1 MNKPEINHDLQNYDD
16 SKSYISKNRKNVII
30 FLAASFFSV
39 HTLAYILKF
48 KLNFPFGDD
57 SHTYLP
63 AYEYLSTGSWDGFF
77 GITEISQYSSHLIYS
92 LKLLALPN
100 LVYNSFDV
108 VNFYYLQW
116 IIMSLTLLLLFLI
129 LKKTDKR
136 LYWVLIPISAFIYC
150 PIYNTGYWVFSSIMW
165 LMVTLCIVFI
175 VYLLSKEKI
184 TNSIFLS
191 AISIAIFSTFF
202 NTIGIV
208 AWFAGLIC
216 LAKRDNEGKIRK
228 KYLAAWIAVTAI
240 IGFIFV
246 LLVTSINVVTS
257 APVIQ
262 FGENIFLVKFF
273 SIEGISFVTTYLAT
287 SYRFGTEN
295 IFFSKIIGV
304 ITLILSGYFFYYFIR
319 IKKNVQESYPWL
331 LFILLG
337 IISGII
343 IAIGRMG
350 LEGHDGYESFYKAV
364 SQFSQIGILVLVSM
378 LMLEIRKNRTKKFSN
393 IKLCLCI
400 LIIISQMIFLIPSYY
415 ASWVKA
421 EHYYDVKN
429 VYIDCY
435 SLTHGTECLDWTDN
449 PFEGGFKVQVANF
462 WLENKI
468 SIFADADFNQQN
480 RYDLNKFRTIL
491 ENNPDIEFGFGKIE
505 RINGQLVSE
514 QSIVIEE
521 NFVNIEGWILDEN
534 KSPVDSIF
542 LMIDNKPLL
551 KYDDFVSREDK
562 KHDYVSEKD
571 SGWNMIFLSGYIEK
585 GCHEIGIIGLSD
597 ETLVKLQ
604 EKIEVCRI

>member
-30 FLAASFFSV
+30 FLAVSFFSI

-57 SHTYLP
+57 NHTYSS

-77 GITEISQYSSHLIYS
+77 GITEINEYSSHLIYS

-100 LVYNSFDV
+100 LIYNSFDV

-116 IIMSLTLLLLFLI
+116 IIMSLTLLVLFLI
-129 LKKTDKR
+129 LRKTDKR

-165 LMVTLCIVFI
+165 LMVTLCIVST
-175 VYLLSKEKI
+175 VYLLNKEKI
-184 TNSIFLS
+184 TNPIFLS
-191 AISIAIFSTFF
+191 SISIAIFSTFF
-202 NTIGIV
+202 NLIGVI
-208 AWFAGLIC
+208 AWLAGFIC

-228 KYLAAWIAVTAI
+228 KYLAAWTAVTAI

-246 LLVTSINVVTS
+246 LLVTSLN
-257 APVIQ
+257 VIQ
-262 FGENIFLVKFF
+262 FGEETYLVKFF

-350 LEGHDGYESFYKAV
+350 LEGHDGNESFYKAV

-378 LMLEIRKNRTKKFSN
+378 LMLEIKKNRTKKFTN

-400 LIIISQMIFLIPSYY
+400 LIIISQMVFLIPSYY

-429 VYIDCY
+429 VYVDCY
-435 SLTHGTECLDWTDN
+435 SLTHGTECLDWTEYSRFPH
-449 PFEGGFKVQVANF
+449 PFEQTKVQAANF
-462 WLENKI
+462 WLENKM
-468 SIFADADFNQQN
+468 SVFGDANFNQQN
-480 RYDLNKFRTIL
+480 GHDLNKFRIIL

-505 RINGQLVSE
+505 KINGQLVSK

-521 NFVNIEGWILDEN
+521 SFVNIEGWILDEN
-534 KSPVDSIF
+534 KSSVDSIF

-551 KYDDFVSREDK
+551 KYEDFVSREHK
-562 KHDYVSEKD
+562 EYDYVSEKD
-571 SGWNMIFLSGYIEK
+571 SGWNIIFLSGYIEK
-585 GCHEIGIIGLSD
+585 GCHEISIIGLSN

-604 EKIEVCRI
+604 EKIEMCKI

>member
-1 MNKPEINHDLQNYDD
+1 VNKSEINHDLQNYDD

-39 HTLAYILKF
+39 HTLVYILKF

-57 SHTYLP
+57 NHTYSS

-77 GITEISQYSSHLIYS
+77 GITEISEYSSHLIYS

-100 LVYNSFDV
+100 LIYNSFDV

-116 IIMSLTLLLLFLI
+116 IIMSLTLLFLFLI

-136 LYWVLIPISAFIYC
+136 LYWVVIPISAFIYC

-165 LMVTLCIVFI
+165 LMVTLCIVFTI
-175 VYLLSKEKI
+175 YLLNKEKT

-191 AISIAIFSTFF
+191 SISIAIFSTFF
-202 NTIGIV
+202 NLIGIV
-208 AWFAGLIC
+208 AWLAGLIC

-228 KYLAAWIAVTAI
+228 KYLAAWIAVTVI

-246 LLVTSINVVTS
+246 LLVTSLN
-257 APVIQ
+257 VIQ
-262 FGENIFLVKFF
+262 FDEETYLVKFF

-295 IFFSKIIGV
+295 IFLSKIVGV

-350 LEGHDGYESFYKAV
+350 LEGHDGNESFYKAV

-378 LMLEIRKNRTKKFSN
+378 LMLEIKKNRKRKFTN

-400 LIIISQMIFLIPSYY
+400 VVIASQMLFLVPSYY
-415 ASWVKA
+415 ASWDKG
-421 EHYYDVKN
+421 EYYYDLKN
-429 VYIDCY
+429 VYVDCY
-435 SLTHGTECLDWTDN
+435 SLTHGTECLKAPEFLGTN
-449 PFEGGFKVQVANF
+449 APPFEAGKMDVKNF
-462 WLENKI
+462 WLENKL
-468 SIFADADFNQQN
+468 SIFGEKSFNQQN
-480 RYDLNKFRTIL
+480 RDDLNKFRTIL

-551 KYDDFVSREDK
+551 KYDDFMSREHK
-562 KHDYVSEKD
+562 EYDYVSEKD

-585 GCHEIGIIGLSD
+585 GCHEIGIIGLSN

-604 EKIEVCRI
+604 EKIDVCRI

>member
-1 MNKPEINHDLQNYDD
+1 VNETKINHNLENYDD
-16 SKSYISKNRKNVII
+16 SKSYISGKMKKIII
-30 FLAASFFSV
+30 FLAVSFFSI
-39 HTLAYILKF
+39 HTLVYILQF
-48 KLNFPFGDD
+48 RLNFPFGDD
-57 SHTYLP
+57 NHTYSF
-63 AYEYLSTGSWDGFF
+63 AYEYLSTGSWDGLF
-77 GITEISQYSSHLIYS
+77 GITEISNYTSHLIYS

-100 LVYNSFDV
+100 LIYNSFDV

-116 IIMSLTLLLLFLI
+116 IIMSLTLLVLFLI
-129 LKKTDKR
+129 LKKTDNR

-150 PIYNTGYWVFSSIMW
+150 PIYNTGYWIFSSIMW
-165 LMVTLCIVFI
+165 LMVTFCIVLT
-175 VYLLSKEKI
+175 VYLLNKEKI

-191 AISIAIFSTFF
+191 SVSIAIFSTFF
-202 NTIGIV
+202 SLIGIM
-208 AWFAGLIC
+208 AWLAGLIC
-216 LAKRDNEGKIRK
+216 LAKRNNEGKIRK
-228 KYLAAWIAVTAI
+228 KYLVAWIAVTAI

-246 LLVTSINVVTS
+246 FLVTSLE
-257 APVIQ
+257 VIQ
-262 FGENIFLVKFF
+262 FDEETYLVKFF

-295 IFFSKIIGV
+295 IFFSKIIGI

-319 IKKNVQESYPWL
+319 IKKNIQESYPWL

-337 IISGII
+337 IVSGII

-350 LEGHDGYESFYKAV
+350 LEGHDGNESFYKAV

-378 LMLEIRKNRTKKFSN
+378 LMLEIKKNRTKKFTN

-400 LIIISQMIFLIPSYY
+400 LIIISQMVFLIPSYY

-429 VYIDCY
+429 VYVDCY
-435 SLTHGTECLDWTDN
+435 SLTHGTECLDWTEYSRFPH
-449 PFEGGFKVQVANF
+449 PFERTKVQAANF
-462 WLENKI
+462 WLENKM
-468 SIFADADFNQQN
+468 SVFGDANFNQQN
-480 RYDLNKFRTIL
+480 GHDLNKFRTIL

-505 RINGQLVSE
+505 KINGQLVSE

-534 KSPVDSIF
+534 NSSVDSIF

-551 KYDDFVSREDK
+551 KYDDFVSRGDK
-562 KHDYVSEKD
+562 EHDYVSEKD
-571 SGWNMIFLSGYIEK
+571 SGWNIIFLSGYVEK
-585 GCHEIGIIGLSD
+585 GCHEISIIGLSND
-597 ETLVKLQ
+597 TLVKLQ
-604 EKIEVCRI
+604 EKIEICMM

>member
-1 MNKPEINHDLQNYDD
+1 MNETKINHNLESYDVP
-16 SKSYISKNRKNVII
+16 KSYISKNMKKIII
-30 FLAASFFSV
+30 FLAASFFSI
-39 HTLAYILKF
+39 HTLVYILQF
-48 KLNFPFGDD
+48 RLNFPFGDD
-57 SHTYLP
+57 GHTYSF
-63 AYEYLSTGSWDGFF
+63 AYEYLSTGSWNGLF
-77 GITEISQYSSHLIYS
+77 GITEISDYASHLIYS

-100 LVYNSFDV
+100 LIYNSFDV

-116 IIMSLTLLLLFLI
+116 IIMSLTLLVLFLI

-165 LMVTLCIVFI
+165 LMVTFCIVLT
-175 VYLLSKEKI
+175 VYLLNKEKI

-191 AISIAIFSTFF
+191 SVSIAIFSTFF
-202 NTIGIV
+202 SLIGIM
-208 AWFAGLIC
+208 AWLAGLIC
-216 LAKRDNEGKIRK
+216 LAKRNNEGKIRK
-228 KYLAAWIAVTAI
+228 KYLAAWIAVTVI
-240 IGFIFV
+240 TGFIFV
-246 LLVTSINVVTS
+246 LLVTSLE
-257 APVIQ
+257 VIQ
-262 FGENIFLVKFF
+262 FDEETYLVKFF

-295 IFFSKIIGV
+295 IFFSKIIGI

-337 IISGII
+337 IVSGII

-350 LEGHDGYESFYKAV
+350 LEGHDGNESFYKAV

-378 LMLEIRKNRTKKFSN
+378 LMLEIKKNRTKKFTN

-400 LIIISQMIFLIPSYY
+400 LIIISQMVFLIPSYY

-429 VYIDCY
+429 VYVDCY
-435 SLTHGTECLDWTDN
+435 SLTHGTECLDWTEYSRFPH
-449 PFEGGFKVQVANF
+449 PFEWTKVQAANF
-462 WLENKI
+462 WLENKM
-468 SIFADADFNQQN
+468 SVFGDANFNQQN
-480 RYDLNKFRTIL
+480 GHDLNKFRTIL

-505 RINGQLVSE
+505 KINGQLVSK

-521 NFVNIEGWILDEN
+521 SFVNIEGWILDEN
-534 KSPVDSIF
+534 KSSVDSIF

-551 KYDDFVSREDK
+551 KYEDFVSREHK
-562 KHDYVSEKD
+562 EYDYVSEKD
-571 SGWNMIFLSGYIEK
+571 SGWNIIFLSGYIEK
-585 GCHEIGIIGLSD
+585 GCHEISIIGLSN

-604 EKIEVCRI
+604 EKIDVCRI

>member
-1 MNKPEINHDLQNYDD
+1 MNETKINHNLENYDD
-16 SKSYISKNRKNVII
+16 SKSYISGKMKKIII
-30 FLAASFFSV
+30 FLAVSFFSI
-39 HTLAYILKF
+39 HTLVYILQF
-48 KLNFPFGDD
+48 RLNFPFGDD
-57 SHTYLP
+57 NHTYSF
-63 AYEYLSTGSWDGFF
+63 AYEYLSTGSWDGLF
-77 GITEISQYSSHLIYS
+77 GITEISNYTSHLIYS

-100 LVYNSFDV
+100 LIYNSFDV

-116 IIMSLTLLLLFLI
+116 IIMSLTLLFLFLI

-165 LMVTLCIVFI
+165 LMVTLCIVFTI
-175 VYLLSKEKI
+175 YLLNKEKT

-191 AISIAIFSTFF
+191 SISIAIFSTFF
-202 NTIGIV
+202 NLIGII
-208 AWFAGLIC
+208 AWFAGFIC
-216 LAKRDNEGKIRK
+216 LAKRDNERKIRK
-228 KYLAAWIAVTAI
+228 KYLAAWIAVTVI
-240 IGFIFV
+240 IGFIFF
-246 LLVTSINVVTS
+246 LLVTSLK
-257 APVIQ
+257 VIQ
-262 FGENIFLVKFF
+262 FDEETYLVKFF

-319 IKKNVQESYPWL
+319 IKKNVREAHPWL

-350 LEGHDGYESFYKAV
+350 LEGHDGNESFYKAV

-378 LMLEIRKNRTKKFSN
+378 LMLEIKKNRTKKFTN

-400 LIIISQMIFLIPSYY
+400 LIIISQMVFLIPSYY

-429 VYIDCY
+429 VYVDCY
-435 SLTHGTECLDWTDN
+435 SLTHGTECLDWTEYSRFPH
-449 PFEGGFKVQVANF
+449 PFERTKVQAANF
-462 WLENKI
+462 WLENKM
-468 SIFADADFNQQN
+468 SVFGDANFNQQN
-480 RYDLNKFRTIL
+480 GHDLNKFRTIL

-505 RINGQLVSE
+505 KINGQLVSE

-534 KSPVDSIF
+534 NSSVDSIF

-551 KYDDFVSREDK
+551 KYDDFVSRGDK
-562 KHDYVSEKD
+562 EHDYVSEKD
-571 SGWNMIFLSGYIEK
+571 SGWNIIFLSGYVEK
-585 GCHEIGIIGLSD
+585 GCHEISIIGLSND
-597 ETLVKLQ
+597 TLVKLQ
-604 EKIEVCRI
+604 EKIEICMM

>member
-1 MNKPEINHDLQNYDD
+1 VNETKINHNLESYDVP
-16 SKSYISKNRKNVII
+16 KSYISKNMKKIII
-30 FLAASFFSV
+30 FLAASFFSI
-39 HTLAYILKF
+39 HTLVYILQF
-48 KLNFPFGDD
+48 RLNFPFGDD
-57 SHTYLP
+57 NHTYSF
-63 AYEYLSTGSWDGFF
+63 AYEYLSTGSWDGLF
-77 GITEISQYSSHLIYS
+77 GITEISDYASHLIYS

-100 LVYNSFDV
+100 LIYNSFDV

-116 IIMSLTLLLLFLI
+116 IIMSLTLLVLFLI

-165 LMVTLCIVFI
+165 LMVTFCIVLT
-175 VYLLSKEKI
+175 VYLLNKEKI

-191 AISIAIFSTFF
+191 SVSIAIFSTFF
-202 NTIGIV
+202 SLIGIM
-208 AWFAGLIC
+208 AWLAGLIC
-216 LAKRDNEGKIRK
+216 LAKRNNEGKIRK
-228 KYLAAWIAVTAI
+228 KYLAAWIAVTVI

-246 LLVTSINVVTS
+246 LLVTSLE
-257 APVIQ
+257 VIQ
-262 FGENIFLVKFF
+262 FDEETYLVKFF

-350 LEGHDGYESFYKAV
+350 LEGHDGNESFYKAV

-378 LMLEIRKNRTKKFSN
+378 LMLEIKKNRKRKFTN

-400 LIIISQMIFLIPSYY
+400 VVIASQMLFLVPSYY
-415 ASWVKA
+415 ASWDKG
-421 EHYYDVKN
+421 EYYYDLKN
-429 VYIDCY
+429 VYVDCY
-435 SLTHGTECLDWTDN
+435 SLTHGTECLKAPEFLGTN
-449 PFEGGFKVQVANF
+449 APPFEAGKMDVKNF
-462 WLENKI
+462 WLENKL
-468 SIFADADFNQQN
+468 SIFGEKSFNQQN
-480 RYDLNKFRTIL
+480 RDDLNKFRTIL

-551 KYDDFVSREDK
+551 KYDDFMSREHK
-562 KHDYVSEKD
+562 EYDYVSEKD

-585 GCHEIGIIGLSD
+585 GCHEIGIIGLSN

-604 EKIEVCRI
+604 EKIDVCRI

>member
-1 MNKPEINHDLQNYDD
+1 MNDTKINHNLENYDD
-16 SKSYISKNRKNVII
+16 PKSYISKNIKNIII
-30 FLAASFFSV
+30 FLAASFFSI
-39 HTLAYILKF
+39 HTLVYILQF
-48 KLNFPFGDD
+48 RLNFPFGDD
-57 SHTYLP
+57 NHTYSF
-63 AYEYLSTGSWDGFF
+63 AYEYLSTGSWDGLF
-77 GITEISQYSSHLIYS
+77 GITEISDYASHLIYS

-100 LVYNSFDV
+100 LIYNSFDV

-116 IIMSLTLLLLFLI
+116 IIMSLTLLVLFLI

-150 PIYNTGYWVFSSIMW
+150 PIYNTGYWIFSSIMW
-165 LMVTLCIVFI
+165 LMVTLCIVLT
-175 VYLLSKEKI
+175 VYLLNKEKI

-191 AISIAIFSTFF
+191 SVSIAIFSTFF
-202 NTIGIV
+202 SLIGII
-208 AWFAGLIC
+208 AWLAGLIC
-216 LAKRDNEGKIRK
+216 LVKRNNEGKIRK
-228 KYLAAWIAVTAI
+228 KYLAAWVAVTVI

-246 LLVTSINVVTS
+246 FLVTSLE
-257 APVIQ
+257 VIQ
-262 FGENIFLVKFF
+262 FDEETYLVKFF

-295 IFFSKIIGV
+295 IFFSKIIGI

-319 IKKNVQESYPWL
+319 IKKNIQKSYPWL

-350 LEGHDGYESFYKAV
+350 LEGHDGNESFYKAV

-378 LMLEIRKNRTKKFSN
+378 LMLEIKKNRTKKFTN

-400 LIIISQMIFLIPSYY
+400 LIIISQMVFLIPSYY

-421 EHYYDVKN
+421 EHYYDVKT
-429 VYIDCY
+429 VYVDCY
-435 SLTHGTECLDWTDN
+435 SLTHGTECLDWTEHSRFPH
-449 PFEGGFKVQVANF
+449 PFERTKVQAANF
-462 WLENKI
+462 WLENKM
-468 SIFADADFNQQN
+468 SVFGDANFNQQN
-480 RYDLNKFRTIL
+480 GHDLNKFRTIL

-505 RINGQLVSE
+505 KINGQLVSK

-534 KSPVDSIF
+534 KSSVDSIF

-551 KYDDFVSREDK
+551 KYEDFVSREHK
-562 KHDYVSEKD
+562 EYDYVSKKD
-571 SGWNMIFLSGYIEK
+571 SGWNIIFLSGYIEK
-585 GCHEIGIIGLSD
+585 GCHEIGIIGLSND
-597 ETLVKLQ
+597 TLVKLQ
-604 EKIEVCRI
+604 EKIEMCKI

>member
-1 MNKPEINHDLQNYDD
+1 MNETKINHNLENYDD
-16 SKSYISKNRKNVII
+16 SKSYISGKMKKIII
-30 FLAASFFSV
+30 FLAVSFFSI
-39 HTLAYILKF
+39 HTLVYILQF
-48 KLNFPFGDD
+48 RLNFPFGDD
-57 SHTYLP
+57 NHTYSF
-63 AYEYLSTGSWDGFF
+63 AYEYLSTGSWDGLF
-77 GITEISQYSSHLIYS
+77 GITEISNYTSHLIYS

-100 LVYNSFDV
+100 LIYNSFDV

-116 IIMSLTLLLLFLI
+116 IIMSLTLLVLFLI
-129 LKKTDKR
+129 LKKTDNR

-150 PIYNTGYWVFSSIMW
+150 PIYNTGYWIFSSIMW
-165 LMVTLCIVFI
+165 LMVTFCIVLT
-175 VYLLSKEKI
+175 VYLLNKEKI

-191 AISIAIFSTFF
+191 SVSIAIFSTFF
-202 NTIGIV
+202 SLIGIM
-208 AWFAGLIC
+208 AWLAGLIC
-216 LAKRDNEGKIRK
+216 LAKRNNEGKIRK
-228 KYLAAWIAVTAI
+228 KYLVAWIAVTAI

-246 LLVTSINVVTS
+246 FLVTSLE
-257 APVIQ
+257 VIQ
-262 FGENIFLVKFF
+262 FDEETYLVKFF

-319 IKKNVQESYPWL
+319 IKKNVREAHPWL

-350 LEGHDGYESFYKAV
+350 LEGHDGNESFYKAV

-378 LMLEIRKNRTKKFSN
+378 LMLEIKKNRTKKFTN

-400 LIIISQMIFLIPSYY
+400 LIIISQMVFLIPSYY

-429 VYIDCY
+429 VYVDCY
-435 SLTHGTECLDWTDN
+435 SLTHGTECLDWTEYSRFPH
-449 PFEGGFKVQVANF
+449 PFERTKVQAANF
-462 WLENKI
+462 WLENKM
-468 SIFADADFNQQN
+468 SVFGDANFNQQN
-480 RYDLNKFRTIL
+480 GHDLNKFRTIL

-505 RINGQLVSE
+505 KINGQLVSE

-534 KSPVDSIF
+534 NSSVDSIF

-551 KYDDFVSREDK
+551 KYDDFVSRGDK
-562 KHDYVSEKD
+562 EHDYVSEKD
-571 SGWNMIFLSGYIEK
+571 SGWNIIFLSGYVEK
-585 GCHEIGIIGLSD
+585 GCHEISIIGLSND
-597 ETLVKLQ
+597 TLVKLQ
-604 EKIEVCRI
+604 EKIEICMM

>member
-1 MNKPEINHDLQNYDD
+1 MNETKINHNLESYDVP
-16 SKSYISKNRKNVII
+16 KSYISKNMKKIII
-30 FLAASFFSV
+30 FLAASFFSI
-39 HTLAYILKF
+39 HTLVYILQF
-48 KLNFPFGDD
+48 RLNFPFGDD
-57 SHTYLP
+57 NHTYSF
-63 AYEYLSTGSWDGFF
+63 AYEYLSTGSWDGLF
-77 GITEISQYSSHLIYS
+77 GITEISDYASHLIYS

-100 LVYNSFDV
+100 LIYNSFDV

-116 IIMSLTLLLLFLI
+116 IIMSLTLLVLFLI

-165 LMVTLCIVFI
+165 LMVTFCIVLT
-175 VYLLSKEKI
+175 VYLLNKEKI

-191 AISIAIFSTFF
+191 SVSIAIFSTFF
-202 NTIGIV
+202 SLIGIM
-208 AWFAGLIC
+208 AWLAGLIC
-216 LAKRDNEGKIRK
+216 LAKRNNEGKIRK
-228 KYLAAWIAVTAI
+228 KYLAAWIAVTVI

-246 LLVTSINVVTS
+246 LLVTSLE
-257 APVIQ
+257 VIQ
-262 FGENIFLVKFF
+262 FDEETYLVKFF

-350 LEGHDGYESFYKAV
+350 LEGHDGNESFYKAV

-378 LMLEIRKNRTKKFSN
+378 LMLEIKKNRTKKFTN

-400 LIIISQMIFLIPSYY
+400 LIIISQMVFLIPSYY

-429 VYIDCY
+429 VYVDCY
-435 SLTHGTECLDWTDN
+435 SLTHGTECLDWTEHPRYSL
-449 PFEGGFKVQVANF
+449 PFEPNWTHYANF
-462 WLENKI
+462 WIENKM
-468 SIFADADFNQQN
+468 SIFGDADFNQQN

-505 RINGQLVSE
+505 RINDQLVSE

-521 NFVNIEGWILDEN
+521 GFVNIEGWILDEN

-551 KYDDFVSREDK
+551 KYDDFMSREDK

-571 SGWNMIFLSGYIEK
+571 SGWNIIFLSGYIEK
-585 GCHEIGIIGLSD
+585 GCHEIGIIGLSN

-604 EKIEVCRI
+604 EKIEMCKI

>member
-1 MNKPEINHDLQNYDD
+1 VNKPEINHDLQNYDD
-16 SKSYISKNRKNVII
+16 SKSYISKNRKNIII
-30 FLAASFFSV
+30 FLATSFFSV

-48 KLNFPFGDD
+48 KLNLPFGDD
-57 SHTYLP
+57 NQSYSP
-63 AYEYLSTGSWDGFF
+63 AYEYLSTGSWGGYF
-77 GITEISQYSSHLIYS
+77 GITEISDASSHLIYS

-116 IIMSLTLLLLFLI
+116 IIMSLTLLFLFLI
-129 LKKTDKR
+129 LKKTDKQ

-150 PIYNTGYWVFSSIMW
+150 PIYNTGYFVFSSIMW
-165 LMVTLCIVFI
+165 LMVTLCIVFTI
-175 VYLLSKEKI
+175 YLLNKEKI
-184 TNSIFLS
+184 TNSNFLLS
-191 AISIAIFSTFF
+191 ISIAIFSTFF
-202 NTIGIV
+202 NLIGIV
-208 AWFAGLIC
+208 AWLAGLIC

-228 KYLAAWIAVTAI
+228 KYLAAWIAVTVI

-246 LLVTSINVVTS
+246 LLVTSLN
-257 APVIQ
+257 VIQ
-262 FGENIFLVKFF
+262 FDEETYLVKFF

-350 LEGHDGYESFYKAV
+350 LEGHDGNESFYKAV

-378 LMLEIRKNRTKKFSN
+378 LMLEIKKNRKRKFAN

-400 LIIISQMIFLIPSYY
+400 VVIASQMLFLVPSYY
-415 ASWVKA
+415 ASWDKG
-421 EHYYDVKN
+421 EYYYDLKN
-429 VYIDCY
+429 VYVDCY
-435 SLTHGTECLDWTDN
+435 SLTHGTECLKAPEFLGTN
-449 PFEGGFKVQVANF
+449 APPFEAGKMDVKNF
-462 WLENKI
+462 WLENKL
-468 SIFADADFNQQN
+468 SIFGEKSFNQQN
-480 RYDLNKFRTIL
+480 RDDLNKFRTIL

-551 KYDDFVSREDK
+551 KYDDFMSREHK
-562 KHDYVSEKD
+562 EYDYVSEKD

-585 GCHEIGIIGLSD
+585 GCHEIGIIGLSN

-604 EKIEVCRI
+604 EKIEMCRI

>member
-16 SKSYISKNRKNVII
+16 SKSYISKNRKNIII
-30 FLAASFFSV
+30 FLATSFFSV

-48 KLNFPFGDD
+48 KLNLPFGDD
-57 SHTYLP
+57 NQSYSP
-63 AYEYLSTGSWDGFF
+63 AYEYLSTGSWGGYF
-77 GITEISQYSSHLIYS
+77 GITEISDASSHLIYS

-116 IIMSLTLLLLFLI
+116 IIMSLTLLFLFLI
-129 LKKTDKR
+129 LKKTDKQ
-136 LYWVLIPISAFIYC
+136 LYWVLIPISAFVYC
-150 PIYNTGYWVFSSIMW
+150 PIYNTGYFVFSSIMW
-165 LMVTLCIVFI
+165 LMVTLCIVFTI
-175 VYLLSKEKI
+175 YLLNKEKI
-184 TNSIFLS
+184 TNSNFLLS
-191 AISIAIFSTFF
+191 ISIAIFSTFF
-202 NTIGIV
+202 NLIGIV
-208 AWFAGLIC
+208 AWLAGLIC

-228 KYLAAWIAVTAI
+228 KYLAAWIAVTVI

-246 LLVTSINVVTS
+246 LLVTSLN
-257 APVIQ
+257 VIQ
-262 FGENIFLVKFF
+262 FDEETYLVKFF
-273 SIEGISFVTTYLAT
+273 SIEGLSFVTTYLAT

-295 IFFSKIIGV
+295 IFLSKIVGV

-350 LEGHDGYESFYKAV
+350 LEGHDGNESFYKAV

-378 LMLEIRKNRTKKFSN
+378 LMLEIKKNRKRKFTN

-400 LIIISQMIFLIPSYY
+400 VVIASQMLFLVPSYY
-415 ASWVKA
+415 ASWDKG
-421 EHYYDVKN
+421 EYYYDLKN
-429 VYIDCY
+429 VYVDCY
-435 SLTHGTECLDWTDN
+435 SLTHGTECLKAPEFLGTN
-449 PFEGGFKVQVANF
+449 APPFEAGKMDVKNF
-462 WLENKI
+462 WLENKL
-468 SIFADADFNQQN
+468 SIFGEKSFNQQN
-480 RYDLNKFRTIL
+480 RDDLNEFRTIL

-551 KYDDFVSREDK
+551 KYDDFMSREHK
-562 KHDYVSEKD
+562 EYDYVSEKD

-585 GCHEIGIIGLSD
+585 GCHEIGIIGLSN

-604 EKIEVCRI
+604 EKIDVCRI

>member
-1 MNKPEINHDLQNYDD
+1 
-16 SKSYISKNRKNVII
+16 V
-30 FLAASFFSV
+30 
-39 HTLAYILKF
+39 YILKF

-57 SHTYLP
+57 NHTYSS

-77 GITEISQYSSHLIYS
+77 GITEISEYSSHLIYS

-100 LVYNSFDV
+100 LIYNSFDV

-116 IIMSLTLLLLFLI
+116 IIMSLTLLFLFLI

-165 LMVTLCIVFI
+165 LMVTLCIVFT
-175 VYLLSKEKI
+175 VYLLNKEKI

-202 NTIGIV
+202 NLIGII
-208 AWFAGLIC
+208 AWLAGFIC
-216 LAKRDNEGKIRK
+216 LAKRNNEGKIRK
-228 KYLAAWIAVTAI
+228 KYLAAWIAVTVI

-246 LLVTSINVVTS
+246 LLVTSLK
-257 APVIQ
+257 VIQ
-262 FGENIFLVKFF
+262 FDEETYLVKFF

-350 LEGHDGYESFYKAV
+350 LEGHDGNESFYKAV

-378 LMLEIRKNRTKKFSN
+378 LMLEIKKNRKRKFTN

-400 LIIISQMIFLIPSYY
+400 VVIASQMLFLVPSYY
-415 ASWVKA
+415 ASWDKG
-421 EHYYDVKN
+421 EYYYDLKN
-429 VYIDCY
+429 VYVDCY
-435 SLTHGTECLDWTDN
+435 SLTHGTECLKAPEFLGTN
-449 PFEGGFKVQVANF
+449 APPFEAGKMDVKNF
-462 WLENKI
+462 WLENKL
-468 SIFADADFNQQN
+468 SIFGEKSFNQQN
-480 RYDLNKFRTIL
+480 RDDLNKFRTIL

-521 NFVNIEGWILDEN
+521 GFVNIEGWILDEN

-551 KYDDFVSREDK
+551 KYDDFMSREHK
-562 KHDYVSEKD
+562 EYDYVSEKD

>member
-1 MNKPEINHDLQNYDD
+1 MNDTKINHNLENYDD
-16 SKSYISKNRKNVII
+16 PKSHITKNIKNIII
-30 FLAASFFSV
+30 FLAASFFSI
-39 HTLAYILKF
+39 HTLVYILQF
-48 KLNFPFGDD
+48 RLNFPFGDD
-57 SHTYLP
+57 GHTYSF
-63 AYEYLSTGSWDGFF
+63 AYEYLSTGSWNGLF
-77 GITEISQYSSHLIYS
+77 GITEISDYASHLIYS

-100 LVYNSFDV
+100 LIYNSFDV

-116 IIMSLTLLLLFLI
+116 IIMSLTLLVLFLI

-150 PIYNTGYWVFSSIMW
+150 PIYNTGYWIFSSIMW
-165 LMVTLCIVFI
+165 LMVTFCIVLT
-175 VYLLSKEKI
+175 VYLLNKEKI

-191 AISIAIFSTFF
+191 SVSIAIFSTFF
-202 NTIGIV
+202 SLIGIM
-208 AWFAGLIC
+208 AWLAGLIC
-216 LAKRDNEGKIRK
+216 LAKRNNEGKIRK
-228 KYLAAWIAVTAI
+228 KYLAAWIAVTVI

-246 LLVTSINVVTS
+246 LLVTSLN
-257 APVIQ
+257 VIQ
-262 FGENIFLVKFF
+262 FDEETYLVKFF

-295 IFFSKIIGV
+295 IFFSKIIGI

-319 IKKNVQESYPWL
+319 IKKNIQKSYPWL

-350 LEGHDGYESFYKAV
+350 LEGHDGNESFYKAV

-378 LMLEIRKNRTKKFSN
+378 LMLEIKKNRTKKFTN

-400 LIIISQMIFLIPSYY
+400 LIIISQMVFLIPSYY

-421 EHYYDVKN
+421 EHYYDVKT
-429 VYIDCY
+429 VYVDCY
-435 SLTHGTECLDWTDN
+435 SLTHGTECLDWTEYSRFPH
-449 PFEGGFKVQVANF
+449 PFERTKVQAANF
-462 WLENKI
+462 WLENKM
-468 SIFADADFNQQN
+468 SVFGDANFNQQN
-480 RYDLNKFRTIL
+480 GHDLNKFRTIL

-505 RINGQLVSE
+505 KINGQLVSK

-534 KSPVDSIF
+534 KSSVDSIF

-551 KYDDFVSREDK
+551 KYEDFVSREHK
-562 KHDYVSEKD
+562 EYDYVSKKD
-571 SGWNMIFLSGYIEK
+571 SGWNIIFLSGYIEK
-585 GCHEIGIIGLSD
+585 GCHEIGIIGLSND
-597 ETLVKLQ
+597 TLVKLQ
-604 EKIEVCRI
+604 EKIEMCKI

>member
-1 MNKPEINHDLQNYDD
+1 MNEPEINHDLQNYDD

-30 FLAASFFSV
+30 FLAVSFFSV

-57 SHTYLP
+57 QQAYAPS
-63 AYEYLSTGSWDGFF
+63 YEYLSTGSWGGFF
-77 GITEISQYSSHLIYS
+77 GITEISEASSHLIYS

-165 LMVTLCIVFI
+165 LMVTLCIVFT
-175 VYLLSKEKI
+175 VYLLNKEKI
-184 TNSIFLS
+184 TNSNFLLS
-191 AISIAIFSTFF
+191 ISIAIFSTFF

-208 AWFAGLIC
+208 AWLAGLIC

-246 LLVTSINVVTS
+246 LLVTSLN
-257 APVIQ
+257 VIQ
-262 FGENIFLVKFF
+262 FDEETYLVKFF

-343 IAIGRMG
+343 IGMGRI
-350 LEGHDGYESFYKAV
+350 EGHDGNESFYKAV

-378 LMLEIRKNRTKKFSN
+378 LMLEIKKNRTKKFSN

-429 VYIDCY
+429 VYVDCY

-462 WLENKI
+462 WLENKM
-468 SIFADADFNQQN
+468 SVFGDADFNQQN

-571 SGWNMIFLSGYIEK
+571 SGWNIIFLSGYIEK
-585 GCHEIGIIGLSD
+585 GCHEIGIIGLSN

>member
-30 FLAASFFSV
+30 FLAVSFFSV

-57 SHTYLP
+57 GHTYLP

-77 GITEISQYSSHLIYS
+77 GITEISEYSSHLIYS

-116 IIMSLTLLLLFLI
+116 IIMSLTLLRLFLI

-165 LMVTLCIVFI
+165 LMVTLCIVFT
-175 VYLLSKEKI
+175 VYLLNKEKI
-184 TNSIFLS
+184 TNSNFLLS
-191 AISIAIFSTFF
+191 ISIAIFSTFF

-208 AWFAGLIC
+208 AWLAGLIC

-246 LLVTSINVVTS
+246 LLVTSLN
-257 APVIQ
+257 VIQ
-262 FGENIFLVKFF
+262 FDEETYLVKFF

-304 ITLILSGYFFYYFIR
+304 ITLILSGYFFYYFVR

-350 LEGHDGYESFYKAV
+350 LEGHDGYESFYKSV

-378 LMLEIRKNRTKKFSN
+378 LMLEIKKNRTKKFSN

-400 LIIISQMIFLIPSYY
+400 LIITSQMVFLIPSYY
-415 ASWVKA
+415 DSWVKA
-421 EHYYDVKN
+421 EYYYDVKN
-429 VYIDCY
+429 AYVDCY
-435 SLTHGTECLDWTDN
+435 SLTHGTECLDWTEYPRYSL
-449 PFEGGFKVQVANF
+449 PFERTKWIHYANF
-462 WLENKI
+462 WM
-468 SIFADADFNQQN
+468 
-480 RYDLNKFRTIL
+480 

-521 NFVNIEGWILDEN
+521 GFVNIEGWILDEN

-571 SGWNMIFLSGYIEK
+571 SGWNIIFLSGYIEK
-585 GCHEIGIIGLSD
+585 GCHEIGIIGLSN

>member
-30 FLAASFFSV
+30 FLATSFFSV
-39 HTLAYILKF
+39 HTLMYILKF

-57 SHTYLP
+57 SQASSF
-63 AYEYLSTGSWDGFF
+63 AYEYLATGSWDGLF
-77 GITEISQYSSHLIYS
+77 GITEISNYSSHLIYS

-100 LVYNSFDV
+100 LIYNSFDV

-165 LMVTLCIVFI
+165 LMVTLCIVFT

-202 NTIGIV
+202 NIIGIV
-208 AWFAGLIC
+208 AWLAGLIC

-228 KYLAAWIAVTAI
+228 KYLVAWTAVTAI

-246 LLVTSINVVTS
+246 LLVTSLN
-257 APVIQ
+257 VIQ
-262 FGENIFLVKFF
+262 FGEETYLVKFF

-287 SYRFGTEN
+287 SYRFGAEN

-343 IAIGRMG
+343 IAIGRVG
-350 LEGHDGYESFYKAV
+350 LEGHDGYESFYKSV

-378 LMLEIRKNRTKKFSN
+378 LMLEIKKNRTKKFSN

-400 LIIISQMIFLIPSYY
+400 LIITSQMVFLIPSYY
-415 ASWVKA
+415 DSWIKA
-421 EHYYDVKN
+421 EYYYDVKKAY
-429 VYIDCY
+429 VDCY
-435 SLTHGTECLDWTDN
+435 SLTHGTECLDWTEYSRFPH
-449 PFEGGFKVQVANF
+449 PFERTKVQAANF
-462 WLENKI
+462 WLENKM
-468 SIFADADFNQQN
+468 SVFGDANFNQQN
-480 RYDLNKFRTIL
+480 GHDLNKFRIIL

-505 RINGQLVSE
+505 KINGQLVSK

-521 NFVNIEGWILDEN
+521 SFVNIEGWILDEN
-534 KSPVDSIF
+534 KSSVDSIF

-551 KYDDFVSREDK
+551 KYEDFVSREHK
-562 KHDYVSEKD
+562 EYDYVSEKD
-571 SGWNMIFLSGYIEK
+571 SGWNIIFLSGYIEK
-585 GCHEIGIIGLSD
+585 GCHEISIIGLSN

-604 EKIEVCRI
+604 EKIEMCKI

>member
-1 MNKPEINHDLQNYDD
+1 MNRPEINHNLENYGD
-16 SKSYISKNRKNVII
+16 SKSYISENMKKIII
-30 FLAASFFSV
+30 FLAVSFFSI
-39 HTLAYILKF
+39 HTLVYILQF
-48 KLNFPFGDD
+48 RLNFPFGDD
-57 SHTYLP
+57 NHTYSF
-63 AYEYLSTGSWDGFF
+63 AYEYLSTGSWGGLF
-77 GITEISQYSSHLIYS
+77 GITEISDYASHLIYS

-100 LVYNSFDV
+100 LIYNSFDV

-116 IIMSLTLLLLFLI
+116 IIMSLTLLVLFLI

-136 LYWVLIPISAFIYC
+136 LYWVLIPISVFIYC
-150 PIYNTGYWVFSSIMW
+150 PIYNTGYWIFSSIMW
-165 LMVTLCIVFI
+165 LMVTFCIVLT
-175 VYLLSKEKI
+175 VYLLNKEKI

-191 AISIAIFSTFF
+191 SVSIAIFSTFF
-202 NTIGIV
+202 SLIGIM

-216 LAKRDNEGKIRK
+216 LAKRNNEGKIRK
-228 KYLAAWIAVTAI
+228 KYLAAWIAVTVI

-246 LLVTSINVVTS
+246 LLVTSLE
-257 APVIQ
+257 VIQ
-262 FGENIFLVKFF
+262 FDEETYLVKFF

-295 IFFSKIIGV
+295 IFFSKIIGI

-319 IKKNVQESYPWL
+319 IKKNVQKSYPWL

-337 IISGII
+337 IVSGII

-350 LEGHDGYESFYKAV
+350 LEGHDGNESFYKAV

-378 LMLEIRKNRTKKFSN
+378 LMLEIKKNRTKKFTN

-400 LIIISQMIFLIPSYY
+400 LIIISQMVFLIPSYY

-429 VYIDCY
+429 EYVDCY
-435 SLTHGTECLDWTDN
+435 SLTHGTECLDWTEYSRFPH
-449 PFEGGFKVQVANF
+449 PFEQTKVQAANF
-462 WLENKI
+462 WLENKM
-468 SIFADADFNQQN
+468 SVFGDANFNQQN
-480 RYDLNKFRTIL
+480 GHDLNKFRTIL

-521 NFVNIEGWILDEN
+521 NFVNIEGWILDES
-534 KSPVDSIF
+534 KSSVDSIF

-551 KYDDFVSREDK
+551 KYEDFVSREHK
-562 KHDYVSEKD
+562 EYDYVSEKN
-571 SGWNMIFLSGYIEK
+571 SGWNIIFLSGYVEK
-585 GCHEIGIIGLSD
+585 GCHEISIIGLSN

-604 EKIEVCRI
+604 EKIEICMM

>member
-30 FLAASFFSV
+30 FLVVSFFSV

-57 SHTYLP
+57 SHTYSP

-100 LVYNSFDV
+100 LIYNSFDV

-116 IIMSLTLLLLFLI
+116 IIMSLTLLVLFLI

-165 LMVTLCIVFI
+165 LMVTLCIVFT

-208 AWFAGLIC
+208 AWLAGLIC

-228 KYLAAWIAVTAI
+228 KYLAAWIAVTVI

-246 LLVTSINVVTS
+246 LLVTSLK
-257 APVIQ
+257 VIQ
-262 FGENIFLVKFF
+262 FDEETYLVKFF

-350 LEGHDGYESFYKAV
+350 MEGHDGYESFYKSV

-378 LMLEIRKNRTKKFSN
+378 LMLEIKKNRTKKFTN

-400 LIIISQMIFLIPSYY
+400 LIIISQMVFLIPSYY

-429 VYIDCY
+429 VYVDCY
-435 SLTHGTECLDWTDN
+435 SLTHGTECLDWTEYSRFPH
-449 PFEGGFKVQVANF
+449 PFERTKVQAANF
-462 WLENKI
+462 WLENKM
-468 SIFADADFNQQN
+468 SVFGDANFNQQN
-480 RYDLNKFRTIL
+480 GHDLNKFRTIL

-505 RINGQLVSE
+505 KINGQLVSK

-521 NFVNIEGWILDEN
+521 SFVNIEGWILDEN
-534 KSPVDSIF
+534 KSSVDSIF

-551 KYDDFVSREDK
+551 KYEDFVSREHK
-562 KHDYVSEKD
+562 EYDYVSEKD
-571 SGWNMIFLSGYIEK
+571 SGWNIIFLSGYIEK
-585 GCHEIGIIGLSD
+585 GCHEISIIGLSN

-604 EKIEVCRI
+604 EKIEMCKI

>member
-1 MNKPEINHDLQNYDD
+1 MNKPGINHDLQNYDD

-30 FLAASFFSV
+30 FLAVSFFSV

-57 SHTYLP
+57 NHTYSS
-63 AYEYLSTGSWDGFF
+63 AYEYLSTGSWGGFF
-77 GITEISQYSSHLIYS
+77 GITEISEYSSHLIYS

-100 LVYNSFDV
+100 LIYNSFDV

-116 IIMSLTLLLLFLI
+116 IIMSLTLLFLFLI

-165 LMVTLCIVFI
+165 LMVTLCIVFTI
-175 VYLLSKEKI
+175 YLLNKEKT

-191 AISIAIFSTFF
+191 SISIAIFSTFF
-202 NTIGIV
+202 NLIGII
-208 AWFAGLIC
+208 AWFAGFIC
-216 LAKRDNEGKIRK
+216 LAKRDNERKIRK
-228 KYLAAWIAVTAI
+228 KYLAAWIAVTVI
-240 IGFIFV
+240 IGFIFF
-246 LLVTSINVVTS
+246 LLVTSLK
-257 APVIQ
+257 VIQ
-262 FGENIFLVKFF
+262 FDEETYLVKFF
-273 SIEGISFVTTYLAT
+273 SIEGVSFVTTYLAT
-287 SYRFGTEN
+287 SYRFGSEN

-319 IKKNVQESYPWL
+319 IKKNVREAHPWL

-350 LEGHDGYESFYKAV
+350 LEGHDGNESFYKAV

-378 LMLEIRKNRTKKFSN
+378 LMLEIKKNRTKKFTN

-400 LIIISQMIFLIPSYY
+400 LIIISQMVFLIPSYY

-429 VYIDCY
+429 VYVDCY
-435 SLTHGTECLDWTDN
+435 SLTHGTECLDWTEYPRFAL
-449 PFEGGFKVQVANF
+449 PFERNEVHAVNF
-462 WLENKI
+462 WLENKM
-468 SIFADADFNQQN
+468 SVFSDTNFNQQN
-480 RYDLNKFRTIL
+480 RHDLNKFRTIL
-491 ENNPDIEFGFGKIE
+491 ENNPDIEFGFGEIE

-514 QSIVIEE
+514 QPIVIEE
-521 NFVNIEGWILDEN
+521 SFVNIEGWILDGN

-551 KYDDFVSREDK
+551 KYDDFVSGEDK
-562 KHDYVSEKD
+562 KPSYVSEKN

-597 ETLVKLQ
+597 EKLVKLQ
-604 EKIEVCRI
+604 EKIEMCRI